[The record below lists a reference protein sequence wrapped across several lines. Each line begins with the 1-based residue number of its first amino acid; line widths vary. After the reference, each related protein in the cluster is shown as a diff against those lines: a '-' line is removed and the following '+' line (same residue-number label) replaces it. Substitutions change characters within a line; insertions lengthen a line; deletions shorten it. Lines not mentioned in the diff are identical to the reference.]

1 MGQKRISSS
10 QRRASVLAAA
20 IRIFG
25 SKGFAATTTADIAR
39 EAAVSQPYV
48 VSLFGSKDALIRA
61 AIEHALDRVVEV
73 FEQTIDDDAPGD
85 LAPRI
90 GVAYLQLF
98 KEQGLQLCLA
108 HAFTAGTD
116 PEIGPLARDGFLRVY
131 RVLVNRGDLTPEQA
145 SQTLAAGMMA
155 NVILGLRL
163 ADDYDR
169 EPVIRELLSATYPSN
184 VELLRTVTGAYDGV
198 APLQGEA
205 GV

>member
-1 MGQKRISSS
+1 MVQKRVSSS

-73 FEQTIDDDAPGD
+73 FEQTIDDGAPDD

-90 GVAYLQLF
+90 GIAYLRLF

-108 HAFTAGTD
+108 HAFTAGSD
-116 PEIGPLARDGFLRVY
+116 PEIGPLARAGFLRVY
-131 RVLVNRGDLTPEQA
+131 RVLVDRGKLTPEQA

-169 EPVIRELLSATYPSN
+169 EPLIRELLSATYPSN
-184 VELLRTVTGAYDGV
+184 VGLLRTVTNACDGD
-198 APLQGEA
+198 AASSA
-205 GV
+205 GVH